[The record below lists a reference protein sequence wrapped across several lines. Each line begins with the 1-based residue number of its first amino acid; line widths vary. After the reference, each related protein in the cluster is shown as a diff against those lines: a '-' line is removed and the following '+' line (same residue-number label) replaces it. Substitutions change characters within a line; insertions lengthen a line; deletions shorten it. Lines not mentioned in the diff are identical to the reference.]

1 LASGR
6 QDHGEQAL
14 HVAAS
19 LVRRE
24 PNRARL
30 ALTVLADKVRK
41 LA

>member
-1 LASGR
+1 LASAR

-14 HVAAS
+14 HAAAS
-19 LVRRE
+19 LVRGE